1 MHRHRLWAK
10 AKRIDKVYLLI
21 TVLVESRSK
30 RHAHDE
36 MKRVTVFTDVT
47 GDRDEQPFDSPA
59 HANQANAVRRS
70 MDKGWTRGISLIMNV
85 LSNGRGCLEVPRDS
99 DSPSVR

>member
-10 AKRIDKVYLLI
+10 AKRIDKVYLI

-30 RHAHDE
+30 RHAHEE

-47 GDRDEQPFDSPA
+47 GA
-59 HANQANAVRRS
+59 
-70 MDKGWTRGISLIMNV
+70 
-85 LSNGRGCLEVPRDS
+85 
-99 DSPSVR
+99 